1 MAPQS
6 VRKIAFDSISHP
18 GLQPLHPLTF
28 GTLRLFHVSRILLA
42 PRAGTRAKLDTEDSL
57 KKTCTKIEL
66 RDYQEECIASV
77 TNAIAAGKKR
87 LGVSLATGG
96 GKTVVFTQLIS
107 HIQPINKQATK
118 TLILAHRR
126 ELVHQAATHARAAY
140 PESLV
145 EIEMG
150 SQHASGLADIT
161 VASMQSIIS
170 QDRLRKFNPL
180 DYKLMLVDEAHH
192 IVSNGYQ
199 TVLEHFGLRNT
210 PQPDSK
216 ETTTPALVGVS
227 ATFSRFDGLRLGSA
241 IDEIVYHRDYVTMI
255 EEKWLS
261 DVIFTSVISKV
272 DLRDVR
278 SGNNGDFLTSDLTN
292 AVNTKEANEVTVRTW
307 LSLAS
312 KRKTT
317 LVFCV
322 SVEHVFSMANEFIS
336 RGIDARV
343 VTGNTPGQKRADTLD
358 AFRSGK
364 FPVLVNCGV
373 FTEGTDIPNIDC
385 VLLAR
390 PTRSRN
396 LLVQMI
402 GRGMRLFPGKT
413 NCHVIDMVASLD
425 TGITTVATLLGL
437 DPSELLDEAS
447 MDEIEE
453 KRRMKAEAQKQ
464 ASARDDMLA
473 SLASTHINDDKI
485 RRGFQDID
493 DKDISIS
500 FINYNSVFDLVA
512 DNRDERHIRGLSKNS
527 WVAVD
532 KDKYVLSGPDG
543 THLRIEPIDAD
554 QSPNSTAT
562 NPKTPTEIATHQV
575 FVIRP
580 LPEHVVSG
588 RKNSSPWARPYRLL
602 TANSFEDAVHGADSW
617 GSEHFPFQFISRNM
631 PWRRGP
637 PTYGQLAFLN
647 RLRNA
652 PPLSP
657 STYEAQLK
665 ELRERSMSEN
675 SPRTRIAWLSP
686 PLSEPLTV
694 FNIDKGMA
702 SDMITKL
709 KHGAKGRF
717 KQVVAQKRREEKL
730 MLKKMKVER
739 VKSNEMVR
747 VGPLES

>member
-1 MAPQS
+1 MALQS
-6 VRKIAFDSISHP
+6 
-18 GLQPLHPLTF
+18 
-28 GTLRLFHVSRILLA
+28 
-42 PRAGTRAKLDTEDSL
+42 
-57 KKTCTKIEL
+57 IEL

-180 DYKLMLVDEAHH
+180 DYKLVLVDEAHH

-261 DVIFTSVISKV
+261 DVIFTSVRSKV

-464 ASARDDMLA
+464 ASARDEMLA
-473 SLASTHINDDKI
+473 GLASTHINDDKI

-532 KDKYVLSGPDG
+532 KD
-543 THLRIEPIDAD
+543 
-554 QSPNSTAT
+554 N
-562 NPKTPTEIATHQV
+562 
-575 FVIRP
+575 
-580 LPEHVVSG
+580 
-588 RKNSSPWARPYRLL
+588 
-602 TANSFEDAVHGADSW
+602 FEDAVHGADSW

-665 ELRERSMSEN
+665 ELRERSISEN